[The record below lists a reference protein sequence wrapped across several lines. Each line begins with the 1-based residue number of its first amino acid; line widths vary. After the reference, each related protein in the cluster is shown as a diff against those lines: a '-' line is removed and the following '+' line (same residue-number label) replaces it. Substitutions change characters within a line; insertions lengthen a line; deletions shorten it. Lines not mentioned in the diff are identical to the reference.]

1 MAVTPFDRRS
11 RAAAPWLRAP
21 APTRVRQRS
30 HPILS
35 MKRLSACHYR
45 VASRG
50 RQRRRAGKRGL
61 IGGSRRLPEDNSL
74 TDTAVQGA
82 TSMLEHMHAA

>member
-11 RAAAPWLRAP
+11 RAAAPDCVRQLRG
-21 APTRVRQRS
+21 RLRQRS
-30 HPILS
+30 SPILS

-45 VASRG
+45 VAPRG
-50 RQRRRAGKRGL
+50 RQRRRDGKRGL

-74 TDTAVQGA
+74 TDTAVEGA